1 MIFFKK
7 ILRLNEAISIEEKLF
22 NLVILSSLIML
33 AILDLLVLIATPD
46 FIEVIILQGVASL
59 VFIFLG
65 YKALYKKKF
74 NSFYIKFY
82 IVSTL
87 IITDLIYFSSN
98 GVLGSSIFILLLF
111 SVVGLLLQKKTRDKI
126 VFSTLSFVNFIIIYI
141 VTKIF
146 PKIVTPYK
154 NEFEK
159 ELDFFGTGIVVM
171 FFLPLIIKFFKD
183 AYDLDREKILDD
195 QEKLVILNLEL
206 EKEKQKS
213 EELAK
218 IKSTF
223 LANMSHEIRTPLNGI
238 LGMTESY
245 FFSFTNED
253 KDQAIKTVQNSSK
266 LLLSIVN
273 DILDFSKIESGKLE
287 LEKRNFNLEILL
299 KETLNNFLMN
309 SKIFSNTLSLKYQIE
324 KNVEKFYSGDEY
336 RIKQILLNL
345 ISNAIKF
352 TNKGEVLISLKKIS
366 ESKLQF
372 SVLDTGIGIK
382 DVSKLFQVF
391 SQEDSSI
398 TRKFG
403 GTGLGLVI
411 TKNLIQLM
419 NGEIRVESEIGK
431 GSNFIFQIELEKPIL
446 TNEKMEVVND
456 LKSNNI
462 DFSKIEILL
471 AEDNKINQM
480 VFSKFIKK
488 LNSKL
493 DIAENGLEALNKTKE
508 KSYDIIFMDM
518 NMPIMDGLEATR
530 KIRELKL
537 SKEPYIISL
546 TANVLEE
553 VKQDCIKAG
562 MNQFLTK
569 PFSFE
574 QIKNAIE
581 NAI

>member
-1 MIFFKK
+1 MNFLKK
-7 ILRLNEAISIEEKLF
+7 VLRLNEPLALEEKLF
-22 NLVILSSLIML
+22 NIIIFSTFIML
-33 AILDLLVLIATPD
+33 ILFDVLALIILPNFIEQLILLGIAT
-46 FIEVIILQGVASL
+46 II
-59 VFIFLG
+59 IFYLY
-65 YKALYKKKF
+65 YKTLIQKKF
-74 NSFYIKFY
+74 NSIYTNIYLFTAF
-82 IVSTL
+82 S
-87 IITDLIYFSSN
+87 ITDLTYFTTEGILSSSSFI
-98 GVLGSSIFILLLF
+98 LILISIF
-111 SVVGLLLQKKTRDKI
+111 GLMLQNNQRNKI
-126 VFSTLSFVNFIIIYI
+126 GFIIFSI
-141 VTKIF
+141 TNFFFIF
-146 PKIVTPYK
+146 FISKLFPSLVILYK
-154 NEFEK
+154 NSFER
-159 ELDFFGTGIVVM
+159 ELDFLVTSSIVITLTP
-171 FFLPLIIKFFKD
+171 FIIKFFKD
-183 AYDLDREKILDD
+183 AYDLDREKILQD
-195 QEKLVILNLEL
+195 QEKLKSLNLEL
-206 EKEKQKS
+206 EIEKQKS
-213 EELAK
+213 DELTR
-218 IKSTF
+218 IKSNF

-238 LGMTESY
+238 IGMLETY
-245 FFSFTNED
+245 YFTNSKEE
-253 KDQAIKTVQNSSK
+253 KEQAINTAQNSSK

-273 DILDFSKIESGKLE
+273 DILDFSKIEAGKLE
-287 LEKRNFNLEILL
+287 LEKKNFNVEILI
-299 KETLNNFLMN
+299 KETISNFLMH
-309 SKIFSNTLSLKYQIE
+309 SKIHSGIIE
-324 KNVEKFYSGDEY
+324 LNYEIENELEKFYSGDEF

-352 TNKGEVLISLKKIS
+352 TENGEVLISLIKIT
-366 ESKLQF
+366 ESKLEF
-372 SVLDTGIGIK
+372 SIKDSGIGIK

-553 VKQDCIKAG
+553 VKEDCIKAG